1 MEKTFDKINYAKL
14 VRRIFLVLFDI
25 IFINLS
31 SFLALFIRLEFD
43 LVALEE
49 SGFVISLLKCAPF
62 NTVLTF
68 VLFMLFGLYNS
79 LWEFAG
85 IYEFQRIASA
95 SALSRSASVLPR
107 GYPESRNSEKFSR
120 DIYIPS
126 VLFYRGFALFVSLHQ
141 TRDLSRKTC
150 ITQENDAYWSRR
162 CRRAG
167 YTRISEQRPFVKPSC
182 LHNRR

>member
-14 VRRIFLVLFDI
+14 VRRIFLALFDI

-79 LWEFAG
+79 LWEFA
-85 IYEFQRIASA
+85 
-95 SALSRSASVLPR
+95 
-107 GYPESRNSEKFSR
+107 
-120 DIYIPS
+120 
-126 VLFYRGFALFVSLHQ
+126 
-141 TRDLSRKTC
+141 
-150 ITQENDAYWSRR
+150 
-162 CRRAG
+162 
-167 YTRISEQRPFVKPSC
+167 
-182 LHNRR
+182 

>member
-79 LWEFAG
+79 PWEFAG

-95 SALSRSASVLPR
+95 SALSGVLQFCLMKILNLGIPRSFPVIYIFLLCFLPR
-107 GYPESRNSEKFSR
+107 LCAFRIASS
-120 DIYIPS
+120 
-126 VLFYRGFALFVSLHQ
+126 
-141 TRDLSRKTC
+141 
-150 ITQENDAYWSRR
+150 DA
-162 CRRAG
+162 
-167 YTRISEQRPFVKPSC
+167 RPQP
-182 LHNRR
+182 